1 MTNGYTILDLK
12 VDLQGVLH
20 GTQLNQI
27 QNLDG
32 VIDRAA
38 RQLLLDLDPQETK
51 RTLEFVGPIFN
62 TVFEYPIA
70 DDVKG
75 NKIIDI
81 IPQVRRL
88 PRDIW
93 TQQYNQAFDV
103 WKQNIYAS
111 SDSFTMNFNS
121 GVKTL
126 RINAPF
132 LNPPVIINQ
141 ADNLTDNGTWDT
153 GDDAENLAVDNVNFV
168 QGAGSLVF
176 DLVPT
181 QLGPELVT
189 NGSFT
194 GGTTGWTLQTI

>member
-1 MTNGYTILDLK
+1 MGYSVQDLK
-12 VDLQGVLH
+12 NDLAGVLH

-32 VIDRAA
+32 LIDRAA

-51 RTLEFVGPIFN
+51 RTLEFVGPLFN

-93 TQQYNQAFDV
+93 SQTYNQAFDV
-103 WKQNIYAS
+103 AKQNIYAS
-111 SDSFTMNFNS
+111 ADMFTMNFNT
-121 GVKTL
+121 GIKTL
-126 RINAPF
+126 RINCPF
-132 LNPPVIINQ
+132 LNPPVSINN
-141 ADNLTDNGTWDT
+141 ADSITDNGTWNE
-153 GDDAENLAVDNVNFV
+153 GDDAENLAVDSVNYV
-168 QGAGSLVF
+168 EGSGSLKF

-181 QLGPELVT
+181 GLGDELVT

-194 GGTTGWTLQTI
+194 GGTTGWVLQTA